1 LSDGIKLMDLLAR
14 GVIVI
19 EVPTAIDAKQART
32 FVRELANN
40 IARVVRP
47 CVVLDCARARR
58 VDGAFLYLLLCSLE
72 EAMKRNGD
80 LRLAGLPEAARP
92 ALQSMGMERLFRL
105 YSSAAEAAESFRRP
119 GAPAAPF
126 TPAHDSTTRPSA
138 RAA

>member
-1 LSDGIKLMDLLAR
+1 MDLTAR
-14 GVIVI
+14 EVIVI
-19 EVPTAIDAKQART
+19 EVPAAIDAKQAGT
-32 FVRELANN
+32 FVRQLANR

-58 VDGAFLYLLLCSLE
+58 VDGTFLHLLLCSLE

-80 LRLAGLPEAARP
+80 VRLSGLPEAARP

-105 YSSAAEAAESFRRP
+105 YPSVAEAAESFRRP
-119 GAPAAPF
+119 GAPVTPF
-126 TPAHDSTTRPSA
+126 TPAHDSTTQPSA